1 MEKRRRRRYSEAFKH
16 EALAM
21 IDEQGYSISEVA
33 RRLEVNRSV
42 LTRWR
47 KERAEPTARASDEVA
62 TDKEAELRALRE
74 EVRKLRMEKDILK
87 KAAAFFAKEQL

>member
-1 MEKRRRRRYSEAFKH
+1 MEKRRRRRYSEAFKL

-47 KERAEPTARASDEVA
+47 KEQAEPAMTASEGA
-62 TDKEAELRALRE
+62 TADKDAELRALRE

>member
-1 MEKRRRRRYSEAFKH
+1 MEKRRRRRYSEAFKR

-21 IDEQGYSISEVA
+21 FDEQGYSISEVA

-47 KERAEPTARASDEVA
+47 KEQAEPAMTASEGAA
-62 TDKEAELRALRE
+62 ADKDAELRALRE